1 MGRFFY
7 VGLFLLVLIDCAAAE
22 NLKDRQLIDLFSRTC
37 LLRPA
42 FPNELESIAS
52 RAGFT
57 NTGPEIAPQ
66 YVNGPLMDVLY
77 LGKLLAD
84 ENISL
89 SGHFSGEFESPTV
102 ICTVRSPRVSTSAL
116 EDLVEHSFQATDRT
130 SKIIAEGSGRQ
141 TKWLLGSDHGEGI
154 LEVRSYTSL
163 PRASI
168 TITYHR
174 RNPHPGS
181 ESIQK

>member
-1 MGRFFY
+1 MRRILY
-7 VGLFLLVLIDCAAAE
+7 SGLTFAFLAGGAAAE
-22 NLKDRQLIDLFSRTC
+22 SVKDRQLIDLFSRTC

-52 RAGFT
+52 KAGFT

-84 ENISL
+84 ENVSL
-89 SGHFSGEFESPTV
+89 SGHFSGDFESPTV
-102 ICTVRSPRVSTSAL
+102 ICTVRSAGVATGAV

-141 TKWLLGSDHGEGI
+141 TKWLLGPNSGEGM
-154 LEVRSYTSL
+154 LEVRSYTSP
-163 PRASI
+163 PRTSI
-168 TITYHR
+168 TITYHG
-174 RNPHPGS
+174 RNLRPES
-181 ESIQK
+181 ESMQK